1 MKRSRM
7 FLFLVALALVIGAPA
22 QAWFVQ
28 QAAQAPAIFRIT
40 SDRVRVDFVAA
51 DKQGRLVSDL
61 RADEI
66 EIFEDGKKQSVDVF
80 FTPSEAR
87 QGELTSASGTV
98 RSLASAAPPAP
109 SETEP
114 ATVILIDSR
123 AIDSNNFVHSVN
135 AVREFVKRH
144 LTAGHAILIA
154 EVYRGLRILTP
165 LTRDRGALLAAVDK
179 LRPQAVSNPMTD
191 LDQLSLQ
198 VADLREALTSL
209 CYAMAGQPG
218 RKHIVFFSEGYPLD
232 PLKQLEMAG
241 REATT
246 FSRDSDS
253 RQAMARETGR
263 QKDPGVLTM
272 VRDVV
277 SVANKYGVTFY
288 TVDAR
293 GLVAIAP
300 LGSAE
305 TSSNVAAGP
314 GRSELSTQPRPT
326 SAEPETGPTEITVAA
341 LTLVQLNDLENAHNT
356 LIALAAGTN
365 GLAFFNSNDLGAV
378 LRFSTFEQNNY
389 YLASYAPSLKK
400 KPGQFYKIA
409 VRSKRPGITIRS
421 RAGYIDVPPDVL
433 RATRVQAALKYPQL
447 YDRLTVLSQIEPAP
461 GKTRV
466 VMGVP
471 GSQIQFRRQGS
482 KYEGGVSFI
491 GVIYDQ
497 QGKPVSKDFTIS
509 KGFNLALTAEQF
521 QSLANQPVL
530 SSHEVA
536 LASGQ
541 YKLVL
546 VVEDVTGGT
555 MGATSQEFRVQ

>member
-1 MKRSRM
+1 MKRSRI
-7 FLFLVALALVIGAPA
+7 FLFLVALALMLGASA

-28 QAAQAPAIFRIT
+28 QPAQAPATFRIT

-51 DKQGRLVSDL
+51 DKQGRLVNDL
-61 RADEI
+61 RPDEI
-66 EIFEDGKKQSVDVF
+66 EIFEDGKKQNVDVF

-87 QGELTSASGTV
+87 QNELTSVSDTV
-98 RSLASAAPPAP
+98 RSLASTAPAAPY
-109 SETEP
+109 ETEP
-114 ATVILIDSR
+114 TTVILIDSR
-123 AIDSNNFVHSVN
+123 AIDSNNFVHSAN

-198 VADLREALTSL
+198 VTDLREALTSL
-209 CYAMAGQPG
+209 CYAMSGKPG

-232 PLKQLEMAG
+232 PLKQVEMAG
-241 REATT
+241 RDATT

-253 RQAMARETGR
+253 RQAMARETGK
-263 QKDPGVLTM
+263 QQDPGVLTM

-293 GLVAIAP
+293 GLVAVTP
-300 LGSAE
+300 LGSADA
-305 TSSNVAAGP
+305 SSNVAAGP
-314 GRSELSTQPRPT
+314 GRSELSTT
-326 SAEPETGPTEITVAA
+326 SRAGSESETGPTEITVAA
-341 LTLVQLNDLENAHNT
+341 LTLVQLNNLENAQNT

-365 GLAFFNSNDLGAV
+365 GLAFFNSNDLSAV
-378 LRFSTFEQNNY
+378 LRYSTFEQNNY
-389 YLASYAPSLKK
+389 YLASYVPSLKK
-400 KPGQFYKIA
+400 KPGQFHKIA
-409 VRSKRPGITIRS
+409 VRSKRPDIMIRS

-433 RATRVQAALKYPQL
+433 RTTRVQAALKYPQL
-447 YDRLTVLSQIEPAP
+447 YDSLTVLAQIEPAP

-471 GSQIQFRRQGS
+471 GSQIQFRRQGN
-482 KYEGGVSFI
+482 KYEGEVSFI

-497 QGKPVSKDFTIS
+497 QGKPVSKDLTIS

-546 VVEDVTGGT
+546 LVEDLTGGT
-555 MGATSQEFRVQ
+555 IGATTQEFRVP